1 MTVQSSPRHLK
12 AGRGGRVADWL
23 GLLVL
28 LALAFV

>member
-12 AGRGGRVADWL
+12 MGRAGTVADWL